1 MRDYKKEPAQ
11 PQRRQKISPTATKP
25 GRAFIAGAITGVAL
39 TLVIQNWNA
48 ISEQLLGPTTITDAT
63 KEPIASTAGDEV
75 EFEFYTRLPQM
86 EVPVDTTVER
96 TRDKKESGKYLYML
110 QVGSFDQRADA
121 ERLKAQLAL
130 LGEAAMIQDV
140 SVNGTAM
147 HRVRL
152 GPYTSSRKLDA
163 VRGRL
168 TDEDIPTMALKIRQ
182 PD

>member
-1 MRDYKKEPAQ
+1 MRDYKKGPIQ
-11 PQRRQKISPTATKP
+11 PQRRQKTSPAVTKP

-39 TLVIQNWNA
+39 TLVIQNWNT
-48 ISEQLLGPTTITDAT
+48 ISEQVLGPTPLTDAA
-63 KEPIASTAGDEV
+63 KKPAASSPGNEV

-86 EVPVDTTVER
+86 EVPVDTRVER
-96 TRDKKESGKYLYML
+96 TRDKKESGNYFYML
-110 QVGSFDQRADA
+110 QVGSFHQRADA

-130 LGEAAMIQDV
+130 LGETAMIQDV

-152 GPYTSSRKLDA
+152 GPFSSSRKLDA